1 MPPNP
6 YWNCSIAN
14 TVVTI
19 SIYCG
24 SLLILNMTF
33 ERFYSIIRPHKA
45 ASFNTVKRAK
55 IGIACIIIF
64 SILYNIPHLFLSI
77 DHGTRCILYGAK
89 GPHVEIYYWFS
100 FAIQFAFPFV
110 SLLAM
115 NSVIIH
121 TLRKRLTGNLTRSP
135 NQGQG
140 SKKSQGSNSQM
151 KSSEKQIFIMLFLVT
166 FGFLILTTPIY
177 LWMLYTQWV
186 GYGETPLGFARYY
199 FFYHMA
205 QKTLYTNNA
214 INFFFYVLSGQK
226 FRNDLLKLFK
236 CYRENSTDTSI
247 TNT

>member
-6 YWNCSIAN
+6 YWNCSLAN
-14 TVVTI
+14 TVVSI

-55 IGIACIIIF
+55 ITIVCIVIF
-64 SILYNIPHLFLSI
+64 STLYNIPHLFLST
-77 DHGTRCILYGAK
+77 DHGTRCVPYGAQVA
-89 GPHVEIYYWFS
+89 HVEIYYWFS
-100 FAIQFAFPFV
+100 FVLQFALPFV

-121 TLRKRLTGNLTRSP
+121 TLRKRLTASLAKSP
-135 NQGQG
+135 NQGQ
-140 SKKSQGSNSQM
+140 SSTLKM

-166 FGFLILTTPIY
+166 FGFLILTTPIF
-177 LWMLYTQWV
+177 LWMLYIQWV
-186 GYGETPLGFARYY
+186 EYGETPEGFARYY
-199 FFYHMA
+199 LFYHIA

-226 FRNDLLKLFK
+226 FRNDLLKLFR
-236 CYRENSTDTSI
+236 CYRENSPETSVSYTSEI
-247 TNT
+247 NIE